1 MLPPFPASGPNVL
14 GIDHFYSEIFDILLL
29 QAIASPI
36 NYFSGPQDAFS
47 GKSPIRINPPSLR
60 RSRGALYPTRN
71 HIDDG
76 TEGASYGIARWMEA
90 TASDASTLATSGSIG
105 SGREAQNLHLLSS
118 RTLKPTGPR

>member
-14 GIDHFYSEIFDILLL
+14 DIDHFYSEIFYILLL

-36 NYFSGPQDAFS
+36 NYFSRPQDAFS

-60 RSRGALYPTRN
+60 RSREPLYPNPN

-76 TEGASYGIARWMEA
+76 TEEGSYGIARWMEV

-118 RTLKPTGPR
+118 RALKPTGPR